1 MSRTLKLKP
10 FKDNLKGIIH
20 FSPFMYLTKYNLY
33 TNATFVTKQHLNKVA
48 IVPEL
53 LHIVAIKICT

>member
-1 MSRTLKLKP
+1 
-10 FKDNLKGIIH
+10 
-20 FSPFMYLTKYNLY
+20 MYLTKYNLY
-33 TNATFVTKQHLNKVA
+33 TKATFVTKQHLNKVA